1 MLVAP
6 REGHVCSSL
15 ASDPYLATHT
25 THTND
30 DDTPGKGL
38 GTVGWIAPITKAA
51 VLAERNAQQ
60 GLGLNPSA
68 QGSGLGRKLSA
79 KKMRSGSSSSMGMS
93 KRAIFEGEEGE
104 ETGLVG
110 DDEEEEEVGWDEPRC
125 HLRMVAL
132 GSMDLAQRAGGGTST
147 TLLPPNYYPSN
158 LYEDERADESMIQQ
172 IRLLSQYA
180 GNNSIGE
187 MIPPLVFSPLYPL
200 YTLLDSFH
208 PFILFPPLHI
218 PPPPPPFFL
227 VCPYPGDT
235 SPRPGERLA
244 PPSLGSMKKRFGFRF
259 ASDDDRVACLRR

>member
-1 MLVAP
+1 
-6 REGHVCSSL
+6 
-15 ASDPYLATHT
+15 
-25 THTND
+25 
-30 DDTPGKGL
+30 
-38 GTVGWIAPITKAA
+38 
-51 VLAERNAQQ
+51 
-60 GLGLNPSA
+60 
-68 QGSGLGRKLSA
+68 
-79 KKMRSGSSSSMGMS
+79 MRSGSSSSVIGMS

-110 DDEEEEEVGWDEPRC
+110 EDDEEEEVGWDEPRC

-158 LYEDERADESMIQQ
+158 LYEDERADESMMQQ

-187 MIPPLVFSPLYPL
+187 LMHPLDFSTIYPL
-200 YTLLDSFH
+200 YTPLDS
-208 PFILFPPLHI
+208 
-218 PPPPPPFFL
+218 PPFCTFPLYTFRLPPFL
-227 VCPYPGDT
+227 VCPYLGDT

-244 PPSLGSMKKRFGFRF
+244 PPSLRSMKKRFGFRF